1 MKKPT
6 VKTVKS
12 IKMIKELREVKHSPF
27 GFYGKLILI
36 IALGSLLFL
45 LAQKYRGLF
54 LAGTVNSVP
63 VTRYE
68 LNQRMS
74 EKYGKQ
80 AFDEIVSE
88 RLLLQE
94 VKKNN
99 IVVTENEV
107 ADEMAKIVKDYGS
120 EDAFKAALTQYGLT
134 EAKAKESI
142 KQSLSLKKMI
152 EKTYQIEVSDEA
164 VKKYFTDNVTLFTGK
179 KLEEVA
185 SNIKDT
191 LYQQEVYAKTQEW
204 FTGIRKTAKVVSFI

>member
-6 VKTVKS
+6 VKTVKT
-12 IKMIKELREVKHSPF
+12 IKVIKKLREVKHSPF
-27 GFYGKLILI
+27 GFYPKLILI
-36 IALGSLLFL
+36 IAIGSILFL
-45 LAQKYRGLF
+45 LAQKYRGQF
-54 LAGTVNSVP
+54 IAGTVNSIP

-68 LNQRMS
+68 LNKRMS

-107 ADEMAKIVKDYGS
+107 ADEMAKIIKDYGS

-134 EAKAKESI
+134 ADKAKESI

-152 EKTYQIEVSDEA
+152 EKTYQIQVSDEA
-164 VKKYFTDNVTLFTGK
+164 VKKYFTDNGTLFTGK

>member
-6 VKTVKS
+6 VKTVKT
-12 IKMIKELREVKHSPF
+12 IKVIKKLREVKHSPF
-27 GFYGKLILI
+27 GFYPKLILI
-36 IALGSLLFL
+36 IAIGSILFL
-45 LAQKYRGLF
+45 LAQKYRGQF
-54 LAGTVNSVP
+54 IAGTVNSIP

-68 LNQRMS
+68 LNKRMS

-107 ADEMAKIVKDYGS
+107 ADEMAKIIKDYGS

-134 EAKAKESI
+134 ADKAKESI

-152 EKTYQIEVSDEA
+152 EKTYQIQVSDEA
-164 VKKYFTDNVTLFTGK
+164 VKKYFTDNATLYTGK
-179 KLEEVA
+179 KLEEVV